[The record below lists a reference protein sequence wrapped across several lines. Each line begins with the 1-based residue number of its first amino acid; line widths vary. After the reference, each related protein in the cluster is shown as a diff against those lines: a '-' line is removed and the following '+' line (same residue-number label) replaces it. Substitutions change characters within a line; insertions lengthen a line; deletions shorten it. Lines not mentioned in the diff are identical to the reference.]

1 MQDVLIF
8 IAIGIAALT
17 LLWIF
22 RRNTTSTFTFQ
33 PFENLKNAQEVTA
46 SFKTQSQQIATE
58 LQAELVKAKTE
69 NKSKEEMI
77 KIADKFSD
85 YSCDMSKAF
94 SRWNINNSM

>member
-1 MQDVLIF
+1 MQDF
-8 IAIGIAALT
+8 IKIAAIGIVILT
-17 LLWIF
+17 LLWLL

-33 PFENLKNAQEVTA
+33 PFENLKNAQEVTT

-69 NKSKEEMI
+69 KKSKEEMI

-85 YSCDMSKAF
+85 YSCEMSKAY